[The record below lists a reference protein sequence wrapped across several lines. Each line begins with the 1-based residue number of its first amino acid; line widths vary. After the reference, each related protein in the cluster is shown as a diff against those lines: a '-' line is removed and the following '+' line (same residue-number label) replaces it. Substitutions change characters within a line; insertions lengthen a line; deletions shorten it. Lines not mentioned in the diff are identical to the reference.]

1 MVSNAYF
8 DLDLSKARPTRN
20 EKVDHKIKLVLIY
33 EILVALYLIYS
44 SGYNMWNLNSI
55 VITNITKNPARQ
67 YVNTLSS
74 GQHLPS
80 CFFGIK
86 SASFTVGS
94 NRLLTFKHIIYWEF
108 KKACTPLCNI
118 PVRMTKVVMIHND
131 FLTKFTNG

>member
-8 DLDLSKARPTRN
+8 DLDFGKASPTKR

-33 EILVALYLIYS
+33 GKLVALYLIYTF
-44 SGYNMWNLNSI
+44 GYNMWNLNSI

-86 SASFTVGS
+86 SASFIVGS
-94 NRLLTFKHIIYWEF
+94 NRLLTFIHIIY
-108 KKACTPLCNI
+108 
-118 PVRMTKVVMIHND
+118 
-131 FLTKFTNG
+131 